1 MRRAA
6 WRKLLCLLVAATC
19 GSRVARAQYGP
30 SDPLSSW
37 GDDPSK
43 QAIIEFVTQVTKQAG
58 PRFVPVARQIAAF
71 DNDGTLWSEQSIYF
85 QFAFVLDWVKAL
97 APKHPDWKEKQPFKA
112 VLEGD
117 MTPTSGRNRDG

>member
-1 MRRAA
+1 M
-6 WRKLLCLLVAATC
+6 
-19 GSRVARAQYGP
+19 
-30 SDPLSSW
+30 
-37 GDDPSK
+37 
-43 QAIIEFVTQVTKQAG
+43 
-58 PRFVPVARQIAAF
+58 PVARQIAAF

-97 APKHPDWKEKQPFKA
+97 APKNPDWKEKQPFKA